1 MLSLLKNLMLSLVKV
16 HVNSLDVV
24 LQRELSMANAYVSR
38 IDRFMFLLLRLSLQ
52 IKVDFDDK
60 LSWEYLFK
68 MYWLQLKE
76 KLSLTLSEL
85 TQAKNPWKVV
95 AAEAS
100 NPQFNN
106 VLPAAVGGE
115 VSVSCR
121 STETLELNKPPV
133 DTNVLQNDGL
143 RISSNGSAV
152 ETLLS
157 DKTENEP
164 SCSRD
169 TSKPNLD
176 KVTDQASADKAT
188 EKDTDMPCIS
198 GSTNTRELEKPV
210 IVSEWAS
217 KDLLEFVAHMK
228 NGDTSAITQFDVQT
242 LLLEYIKRNNL
253 RDPRRKSQIICDQR
267 LRSLFGK
274 PRVGHIEMLKLLEFH
289 FLINEDSHK
298 DSFIPAGFV
307 SPVANDVESD
317 GKMFGLAVPIK
328 SRKRKTRNKNEERA
342 PQHDLNEY
350 AAIDVYNI
358 GLIYLRR
365 NLMENL
371 LDDHENFNNKVVGSI
386 VRIRISTNDQKPEV
400 HRLVQV
406 VGMVHANI
414 PFILKL
420 L

>member
-1 MLSLLKNLMLSLVKV
+1 
-16 HVNSLDVV
+16 
-24 LQRELSMANAYVSR
+24 
-38 IDRFMFLLLRLSLQ
+38 MFLPLWLSLQ

-76 KLSLTLSEL
+76 KLSFTLSEL

-95 AAEAS
+95 PTEACK
-100 NPQFNN
+100 PQFSD
-106 VLPAAVGGE
+106 VIPTAVGGE

-121 STETLELNKPPV
+121 STRSTEPLELNKPHV
-133 DTNVLQNDGL
+133 DTNSLRNDGL
-143 RISSNGSAV
+143 RISSNSHVV
-152 ETLLS
+152 EKLTG
-157 DKTENEP
+157 KEENES
-164 SCSRD
+164 SCNRD
-169 TSKPNLD
+169 TFKPNMD
-176 KVTDQASADKAT
+176 KVTDQASTDKAV

-198 GSTNTRELEKPV
+198 ESTNTKELEKPV

-228 NGDTSAITQFDVQT
+228 NGDTSVISQFDVQT

-253 RDPRRKSQIICDQR
+253 RDPRRKSQIICDHR
-267 LRSLFGK
+267 LKVLFGK

-289 FLINEDSHK
+289 FLIKEDSHK
-298 DSFIPAGFV
+298 NYIIPAGFV
-307 SPVANDVESD
+307 SSVANDVESD
-317 GKMFGLAVPIK
+317 GKMFGLAVPVN
-328 SRKRKTRNKNEERA
+328 SRKRKSRKKSKERA

-350 AAIDVYNI
+350 AAIDVHNI

-365 NLMENL
+365 SLMENL
-371 LDDHENFNNKVVGSI
+371 LDDRENFNSKVIESI

-406 VGMVHANI
+406 VGTFHENISIYALASLIYFLNMLTLLHYANI
-414 PFILKL
+414 NCS
-420 L
+420 